1 MSPYGALLLLGLAMN
16 YALLNLASPNQ
27 SSCESAY
34 QFACAVVA
42 AGHSLSRIFF
52 YGDGVYQASLL
63 QQPPQGSTPI
73 YQRWQTFSQQHNTE
87 LVVCI
92 AAALKRGIC
101 DQQEAERYNLA
112 AANLA
117 QGFTLSG
124 LGQLV
129 DIAVNADK
137 LITFG

>member
-1 MSPYGALLLLGLAMN
+1 MN
-16 YALLNLASPNQ
+16 YALLNLASPNH

-34 QFACAVVA
+34 QFACAVT
-42 AGHSLSRIFF
+42 AGGHRVSRIFF

-73 YQRWQTFSQQHNTE
+73 YQRWRAFSQQHNTE

-101 DQQEAERYNLA
+101 DQQEAERYSLT

-117 QGFTLSG
+117 QGFSLAG

-129 DIAVNADK
+129 DLTANADK

>member
-1 MSPYGALLLLGLAMN
+1 MN
-16 YALLNLASPNQ
+16 YALLNLASP
-27 SSCESAY
+27 SKSGCESAY
-34 QFACAVVA
+34 QFACALVA
-42 AGHSLSRIFF
+42 AGHRVSRIFF

-63 QQPPQGSTPI
+63 QQPPQGSSPI
-73 YQRWQTFSQQHNTE
+73 HQRWVKFSEANNTE

-101 DQQEAERYNLA
+101 DAQEAERYNLA
-112 AANLA
+112 TSNLA
-117 QGFTLSG
+117 QGFNLSG

-129 DIAVNADK
+129 DATVNTDR